1 MQDRLD
7 ERCRVT
13 PFHLGI
19 GTTIDG
25 IPKQCIE
32 EAVQIFGS
40 NLMNAKIK
48 KCTFQF
54 QFSPS
59 QNSCTENFSLTK
71 CLIQCNAMNGMPH
84 ITSKVL
90 WMSKKDNRSTSLQ
103 SSVARVDIRNGSNEW
118 RMRDRFGAI
127 ALLGLNLR
135 RKSARS
141 EPTKH
146 MRSLCG
152 LNIFYKKEEKDT
164 SKCQKNWFLY

>member
-1 MQDRLD
+1 
-7 ERCRVT
+7 
-13 PFHLGI
+13 
-19 GTTIDG
+19 
-25 IPKQCIE
+25 
-32 EAVQIFGS
+32 
-40 NLMNAKIK
+40 
-48 KCTFQF
+48 
-54 QFSPS
+54 
-59 QNSCTENFSLTK
+59 
-71 CLIQCNAMNGMPH
+71 MPH

-90 WMSKKDNRSTSLQ
+90 WMCKKDNRSTSLQ

-164 SKCQKNWFLY
+164 SKCQKKLGFYT

>member
-1 MQDRLD
+1 
-7 ERCRVT
+7 
-13 PFHLGI
+13 
-19 GTTIDG
+19 
-25 IPKQCIE
+25 
-32 EAVQIFGS
+32 
-40 NLMNAKIK
+40 
-48 KCTFQF
+48 
-54 QFSPS
+54 
-59 QNSCTENFSLTK
+59 
-71 CLIQCNAMNGMPH
+71 
-84 ITSKVL
+84 
-90 WMSKKDNRSTSLQ
+90 MSKKDYRSTSLQ

-164 SKCQKNWFLY
+164 SKCKKNLVSTLNPVTLRPFCPTESIFVTEFQP